1 MQPEE
6 MVGQTLGHYRILRPL
21 GYGGSAAVFL
31 ALDINLQREVAVKVF
46 QPAEGEAQDFLRRF
60 VREARVLA
68 QLDHPNILPIYD
80 YGEQD
85 YRAFLVV
92 PYMAG
97 GSLREWLRG
106 RGPVPPQQ
114 VMQLV
119 GQALNALQYAHDRGL
134 IHRDIKPGNMLF
146 KADGTLLLADFG
158 LVKVTA
164 AQGTMLPLDTTRS
177 MTTHTITG
185 TPEYMAPEQINGQ
198 VVPTSDIY
206 AMGVILYEMLTA
218 VRPFTAETYM
228 AVLMRHLY
236 EQPQPMRALNPR
248 ISHSLEAVVMRA
260 LEKDPARRYQQPVD
274 LRRDL
279 EQAIAEEQVETAP
292 TPALPPAGPTSPN
305 SPPLAPVASAAQL
318 PQVAY
323 QATPITPSRQAPTSL
338 ADPGLYSASARPAP
352 VRRSRSLL
360 IGLLILVLLVAT
372 GLGGVLYGRGAF
384 GPRPGPLTGTP
395 GPGPSQPA
403 ATGTGGTPG
412 GAAGGAT
419 AITPPVLTSC
429 PAAGT
434 ARAAVMPPLAQQ
446 GNHQVIVYITN
457 EGTMGNPTAGSLE
470 RFDVTAHQGV
480 EITRLP
486 SSFIREAQVSQN
498 GQWAL
503 FSVKI
508 AGQYELRM
516 VRMDGQEMQTLYCA
530 PSNADI
536 FGVQW
541 SFDQKS
547 VIFDVGP
554 HLPVAFLLN
563 VASGKLQQELASS
576 GNVSYVARTW
586 LDNTHVYMVSLLS
599 DTEAPPQSQDLYI
612 LDTGKGANQQSGSLQ
627 KIATISPAC
636 GSFDTSYNS
645 TKLLISSCSG
655 SASGAI
661 GPSKITAQP
670 ATGGTTTTIVTIPQA
685 VTALRSVTPTT
696 LLLLIENASGDTS
709 QNGLWKM
716 NADGT
721 GQKRLTTDS
730 NNTQSLCQ
738 FTQYSWSNVSPDSTM
753 YALQSYD
760 PKTQTYRIYYGL
772 LNGGP
777 VNEII
782 ASTPATPLL
791 LVGWTNL

>member
-6 MVGQTLGHYRILRPL
+6 MVGQTLGHYRVLRPL

-31 ALDINLQREVAVKVF
+31 ALDINLQREVALKVF
-46 QPAEGEAQDFLRRF
+46 QPAAGEAQDFLRRF

-85 YRAFLVV
+85 DRAFLVV

-164 AQGTMLPLDTTRS
+164 TQGTMPPLDTTRS
-177 MTTHTITG
+177 ISAPAITG

-198 VVPTSDIY
+198 VVPASDIY
-206 AMGVILYEMLTA
+206 AMGVVLYEMLTA

-248 ISHSLEAVVMRA
+248 ISHALEAVVMRA
-260 LEKDPARRYQQPVD
+260 LEKDPARRYQRPAH

-292 TPALPPAGPTSPN
+292 TPALPATASSSPV
-305 SPPLAPVASAAQL
+305 SPPLASGASAAQL
-318 PQVAY
+318 SQIAY
-323 QATPITPSRQAPTSL
+323 QATPITPSHQTPSGL
-338 ADPGLYSASARPAP
+338 ADPGFSPASARPAP
-352 VRRSRSLL
+352 LRRARSLL
-360 IGLLILVLLVAT
+360 FGLLILVLLAAT

-384 GPRPGPLTGTP
+384 GPHVPQ
-395 GPGPSQPA
+395 GPGAKTPFVTPRQGG
-403 ATGTGGTPG
+403 TVTGG
-412 GAAGGAT
+412 AGGAT
-419 AITPPVLTSC
+419 ATALPVLTSC
-429 PAAGT
+429 PPAGT

-446 GNHQVIVYITN
+446 GYHQVIVYIAN
-457 EGTMGNPTAGSLE
+457 EGTPGNPTAGSLE

-480 EITRLP
+480 EISRLP

-498 GQWAL
+498 GQWTL
-503 FSVKI
+503 FSAKVS
-508 AGQYELRM
+508 GRYELRM

-530 PSNADI
+530 PPGADI

-541 SFDQKS
+541 SFDQKAI
-547 VIFDVGP
+547 IFDVGP
-554 HLPVAFLLN
+554 HLPVVFLLS
-563 VASGKLQQELASS
+563 VLSGQLQQELSS
-576 GNVSYVARTW
+576 SSATGYVARTW
-586 LDNTHVYMVSLLS
+586 LDNTRVYMVSLLS

-612 LDTGKGANQQSGSLQ
+612 LDTSKGANQQNGSLQ
-627 KIATISPAC
+627 KIATISSAC
-636 GSFDTSYNS
+636 GSFDTSYNG
-645 TKLLISSCSG
+645 TRLIISSCTG
-655 SASGAI
+655 SAGRAT
-661 GPSKITAQP
+661 GPSTITTQP
-670 ATGGTTTTIVTIPQA
+670 ATGGTATTIAAIPQA

-696 LLLLIENASGDTS
+696 LLLLIENAGGDTS

-716 NADGT
+716 NEDGT

-730 NNTQSLCQ
+730 NNAQSLCQ
-738 FTQYSWSNVSPDSTM
+738 FTQYAWSNVSPDGSM

-760 PKTQTYRIYYGL
+760 PKTQAYSLGYGS
-772 LNGGP
+772 LNGG
-777 VNEII
+777 VLNYLL
-782 ASTPATPLL
+782 ASTPATQLL
-791 LVGWTNL
+791 LAGWTNL